1 VADQLMRLH
10 PGLRVELRI
19 YRTSGDQI
27 ADRPL
32 HELGG
37 KGLFTKE
44 LQRALLDRQIDFA
57 VHSYKDVP
65 VTMPL
70 VDASGLVMAA
80 VPPRLDPRDVLVCS
94 QARCIDDLP
103 AQAKVGTGSLRRRCQ
118 LLARRSDLRVSMVR
132 GNIDTRLRKLRQG
145 EFDAVILAMAGLQR
159 AHLFDA
165 QTMAPI
171 ATELMLPSA
180 GQAALAL
187 ECRKEDQR
195 TQQLLASLHD
205 LVTAQCVEL
214 ERAVVEALG
223 GDCHSP
229 IAVLATKDQDDLHL
243 RCVVG
248 ARDGQPPLVGAEAR
262 SPWNTP
268 REALDDVVQQLR
280 RGGAAELL
288 RGP

>member
-27 ADRPL
+27 VDRPL

-80 VPPRLDPRDVLVCS
+80 VPPRLDPRDVLVSS
-94 QARCIDDLP
+94 QARSIEDLP

-159 AHLFDA
+159 AQLFEA
-165 QTMAPI
+165 QTMTPI
-171 ATELMLPSA
+171 AAELMLPA
-180 GQAALAL
+180 GGQAALAL
-187 ECRKEDQR
+187 ECRKEDHR
-195 TQQLLASLHD
+195 TQQLLQSLHD
-205 LVTAQCVEL
+205 PVTAQCVEL

-229 IAVLATKDQDDLHL
+229 IAVLATREQDQLHL

-248 ARDGQPPLVGAEAR
+248 ARDGQPPLVSAQAR

-268 REALDDVVQQLR
+268 RQALDDVVQQLR